1 MLLAVVK
8 QMGGFLERGTMKWK
22 VLANRK
28 GRGNGFQQL
37 KQQLSCVGA
46 WGPVRVRSEGRAV
59 EACASSVWRTRPS
72 HHLVQETPRPRE
84 EQTRSWV

>member
-28 GRGNGFQQL
+28 GRGDGFQQL

-46 WGPVRVRSEGRAV
+46 WGPVRVRSVERAV
-59 EACASSVWRTRPS
+59 ELWKPLLAVPGGHAPAIILLYRR
-72 HHLVQETPRPRE
+72 H
-84 EQTRSWV
+84 